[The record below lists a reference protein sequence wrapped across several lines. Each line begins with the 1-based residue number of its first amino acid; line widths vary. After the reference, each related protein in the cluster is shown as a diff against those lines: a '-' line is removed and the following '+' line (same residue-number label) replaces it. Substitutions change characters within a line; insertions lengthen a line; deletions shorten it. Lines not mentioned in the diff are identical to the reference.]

1 MKLTMN
7 ETMRGW
13 LELNETRQEEPFE
26 FTIKVRL
33 GKGPR
38 LLAPQPFSG
47 TVKLAD
53 RQYQGRVEGE
63 LTFKVSGP
71 RYELDFEFP
80 GLGLVRAAGE
90 KTYSINQLKES
101 LITCPLTLYK
111 DGEAIG
117 YAEVK
122 YEDSLVAFPF
132 KALRLENDDD
142 AVLANQ

>member
-26 FTIKVRL
+26 FTIKVQL

-47 TVKLAD
+47 TLTLA
-53 RQYQGRVEGE
+53 GRSYETHVDGE
-63 LTFKVSGP
+63 LTFKLSGP

-80 GLGLVRAAGE
+80 GIGLVRAAGE
-90 KTYSINQLKES
+90 KTYSLTELKES
-101 LITCPLTLYK
+101 LITCPLTLYYQ
-111 DGEAIG
+111 GEAIG
-117 YAEVK
+117 YAEVR
-122 YEDSLVAFPF
+122 YEDSMIAFPF
-132 KALRLENDDD
+132 KAFRIEGDD
-142 AVLANQ
+142 APASAHS